1 MEGRGRL
8 YERGRD
14 AVHAADSLRLGA
26 LERMR
31 RMLALPPAASAAQ
44 IAEAAAELIGTP
56 PAKVRG
62 ALFEREPRTE
72 AELLAVS
79 DGYKL
84 GRVGLWKV
92 TNVTGEVPAVGKR
105 RVITVVR
112 HAETPPELLH

>member
-31 RMLALPPAASAAQ
+31 RTLALPPAASAAQ
-44 IAEAAAELIGTP
+44 IAEAAAELTGVP
-56 PAKVRG
+56 PARVRG
-62 ALFEREPRTE
+62 VLFEREPRTE

-79 DGYKL
+79 DDL
-84 GRVGLWKV
+84 REIEDAV
-92 TNVTGEVPAVGKR
+92 TRGIRGDIRDPTNRTDRTDEASERGVDG
-105 RVITVVR
+105 
-112 HAETPPELLH
+112 